1 MLAETADDY
10 ETDGDFEQQEAP
22 SSSLPK
28 QSPLDI
34 LKASASEVEKIAK
47 IEAQRTFQTEADNI
61 RIGQRDKSSA
71 VVYSRDVSP
80 ERSLGKSQAPSKL
93 PDIDDNSF
101 QREVLAAADR
111 NAEEGKVDH
120 DVGKVSHD
128 AKKKTIEYSDEDEA
142 NSDKDNI
149 DDDDDDDNANDS
161 DADPELD
168 AELLIAAYHGD
179 TRKVDKLL
187 SSGALYF
194 ARDRHRWTAL
204 MWAVA
209 GGHDETVELLIGFVK
224 KHKLKSFLNA
234 KDSITGWTA
243 LHVSNCDFFE
253 NIFLLYYP
261 IESTW
266 TSAYSPSFP
275 KNFIFSLQSLLS
287 VSIIQENISSILL

>member
-1 MLAETADDY
+1 MDVAFLLAETADDY

-22 SSSLPK
+22 SSSLSK

-34 LKASASEVEKIAK
+34 LKTSASEVEKIAK

-71 VVYSRDVSP
+71 VVHSRDVSP
-80 ERSLGKSQAPSKL
+80 ERSLGKSEAPSKL
-93 PDIDDNSF
+93 PEVDDKSF
-101 QREVLAAADR
+101 PREILAAADR

-120 DVGKVSHD
+120 DVGKDSYD
-128 AKKKTIEYSDEDEA
+128 AEDVDREKNKTIEYSDEDEA
-142 NSDKDNI
+142 NSEKDNI
-149 DDDDDDDNANDS
+149 DDDDDDDDNANGS

-168 AELLIAAYHGD
+168 AELLVAAYHGD

-187 SSGALYF
+187 SSGARYF

-209 GGHDETVELLIGFVK
+209 GGHHETVELLIGFVK

-243 LHVSNCDFFE
+243 LHVSNCDFF
-253 NIFLLYYP
+253 
-261 IESTW
+261 
-266 TSAYSPSFP
+266 
-275 KNFIFSLQSLLS
+275 
-287 VSIIQENISSILL
+287 

>member
-1 MLAETADDY
+1 ML
-10 ETDGDFEQQEAP
+10 
-22 SSSLPK
+22 L
-28 QSPLDI
+28 
-34 LKASASEVEKIAK
+34 
-47 IEAQRTFQTEADNI
+47 
-61 RIGQRDKSSA
+61 
-71 VVYSRDVSP
+71 
-80 ERSLGKSQAPSKL
+80 
-93 PDIDDNSF
+93 
-101 QREVLAAADR
+101 
-111 NAEEGKVDH
+111 H
-120 DVGKVSHD
+120 
-128 AKKKTIEYSDEDEA
+128 
-142 NSDKDNI
+142 
-149 DDDDDDDNANDS
+149 
-161 DADPELD
+161 
-168 AELLIAAYHGD
+168 
-179 TRKVDKLL
+179 KLL

-287 VSIIQENISSILL
+287 VSIIQENISSILLWLQPKLTEKRMSLLNTIVLLSLKWMMLWNMLNPELSI